1 MKEFKV
7 TVYDYDLDLG
17 CTVITDCESFDAKE
31 DALKYASSV
40 EHTIS
45 SRAVVYADYGYT
57 VIATGSRRLP
67 ITIK

>member
-17 CTVITDCESFDAKE
+17 CTVITDCEYFDHKE
-31 DALKYASSV
+31 KALEYASNIQ
-40 EHTIS
+40 HTIS
-45 SRAVVYADYGYT
+45 SRVVVYANYGYT